1 MQRAAELSQ
10 GSPRAQPK
18 RANICGILLA
28 AGASKRFGSDK
39 LMHPLAGQ
47 TPVAV
52 AALAS
57 LRAAIPHVIAVVRPG
72 VPALE
77 NRLSEAGATVIMC
90 ANAVDGMGASLA
102 TAVAASGDVAGWVIA
117 LADMPYVRPETIVKV
132 AASLAAGAAIVAPAY
147 RGERGHPV
155 GVSARF
161 RAQLEALS
169 GDEGA
174 RAVLKQNAALI
185 KLIEVDDPGVCRD
198 IDTPEDLR

>member
-1 MQRAAELSQ
+1 MA
-10 GSPRAQPK
+10 
-18 RANICGILLA
+18 ANICGILLA

-39 LMHPLAGQ
+39 LLHPLAAN

-52 AALAS
+52 AALAN
-57 LRAAIPHVIAVVRPG
+57 LRSAIPHVIAVVRPG
-72 VPALE
+72 VPLLE

-90 ANAVDGMGASLA
+90 LNADDGMGASLA
-102 TAVAASGDVAGWVIA
+102 TAVGASGDVAGWVIA
-117 LADMPYVRPETIVKV
+117 LADMPYIRPETIGKI

-155 GVSARF
+155 GMSVRF

-174 RAVLKQNAALI
+174 RAVLMQNKDLV

-198 IDTPEDLR
+198 IDTPDDLR

>member
-1 MQRAAELSQ
+1 MAAS
-10 GSPRAQPK
+10 
-18 RANICGILLA
+18 ICGILLA

-52 AALAS
+52 AALAN

-72 VPALE
+72 VTALE
-77 NRLSEAGATVIMC
+77 NCLSEAGATVILC
-90 ANAVDGMGASLA
+90 ANADEGMGASLA
-102 TAVAASGDVAGWVIA
+102 TAVGASGDVAGWVIA
-117 LADMPYVRPETIVKV
+117 LADMPYIRPETISKI

-155 GVSARF
+155 GLSARF
-161 RAQLEALS
+161 RAQLQALR

-174 RAVLKQNAALI
+174 RSVLRENAGLVT
-185 KLIEVDDPGVCRD
+185 LIEVDDPGICRD
-198 IDTPEDLR
+198 IDTPDDLRPAR